1 MAASAHRLLV
11 TNRFQA
17 STSTRSASSTNA
29 AFAVSWLLDQMRS
42 KVWRSATG
50 WTIVA
55 GDNDKIDF
63 DRGGV
68 LDATIAPGTY
78 ATAAALCA
86 AIVTALQAADA
97 TPVWAC
103 TYSGTTFKFTISAD
117 MAFELLLNSGANVAA
132 AVWIDLGYSTAA
144 DTGSA
149 TSHVAGTAVHQSRH
163 WIKVDLGSALAV
175 TASVAINHNLSGSG
189 TITLQGNATDAWTS
203 PSFSQAL
210 STTMNETA
218 TSPAGR
224 LAFFSNP
231 GVRYFRFLIND
242 VGNTAG
248 FAEVGIL
255 YLGPYSQPAYNYSNS
270 FRRPRR
276 DLSAINKAVRGAHYQ
291 DQRPMQRLYGVQ
303 WSDFPD
309 VDRAALEA
317 ALDLVPKGKNF
328 FFAFDAVNDTANT
341 VYLYFEEDVEVAVSS
356 GDYWTIAGVMA
367 EALG

>member
-42 KVWRSATG
+42 KIWRSASG
-50 WTIVA
+50 WTIYA
-55 GDNDKIDF
+55 GFNDKINF
-63 DRGGV
+63 NRGGAKT
-68 LDATIAPGTY
+68 ATITAGTY
-78 ATAAALCA
+78 ATGAALCVAILA
-86 AIVTALQAADA
+86 ALEAADA
-97 TPVWAC
+97 TPAWTC
-103 TYSGTTFKFTISAD
+103 TYSGSTFQFTIGSDIAFTLLFATGAD
-117 MAFELLLNSGANVAA
+117 VATCVA
-132 AVWIDLGYSTAA
+132 KDIGFALA
-144 DTGSA
+144 DTSSGTSHTGASA
-149 TSHVAGTAVHQSRH
+149 TYQSRH
-163 WIKVDLGSALAV
+163 WIKVDLGSALSV
-175 TASVAINHNLSGSG
+175 TAAVAINHNLSVSG

-218 TSPAGR
+218 ASPAGR
-224 LAFFSNP
+224 LAFFANP
-231 GVRYFRFLIND
+231 NVRYFRFLIDD
-242 VGNTAG
+242 VGNSAG

-255 YLGPYSQPAYNYSNS
+255 YLGPYVQPTYNYSNS

-276 DLSAINKAVRGAHYQ
+276 DLSAISKAVRGAHYQ
-291 DQRPMQRLYGVQ
+291 DLRPTGRLYGVQ
-303 WSDFPD
+303 WTDFPD
-309 VDRAALEA
+309 ADRAILEA

-328 FFAFDAVNDTANT
+328 FFAFDAVNDAANT